1 MSQDSAFEVLLNDL
15 RALSVKPGGAEFNRK
30 NVVALLQSL
39 TLHLGDALAIPAGVL
54 DDDVELFL
62 DHPVATQLKSLS
74 SAFGDLDIGIT
85 DDIFKPYSH
94 GSNAA
99 RPWWLRERDKVLVEC
114 LADFQRHHGIAQ
126 QKQAAMQ
133 LAKTLKVAGYR
144 RKGEMLTWR
153 QIIDLRNRYKNK

>member
-1 MSQDSAFEVLLNDL
+1 M
-15 RALSVKPGGAEFNRK
+15 
-30 NVVALLQSL
+30 
-39 TLHLGDALAIPAGVL
+39 
-54 DDDVELFL
+54 

-114 LADFQRHHGIAQ
+114 LAVFQRHHGIAQ